1 VTVTGGPAW
10 YEIRVAGVLDSRW
23 AAWFDGLAINGQNEE
38 TVIFG
43 LLTDQPALHGLLI
56 KVRDLGLIL
65 ISVRRLDPHNRQDV
79 RYGYG
84 WRAAGEDKETT
95 MTDERSPGQPGI
107 ITKLSPRPVTD
118 TVSRLADMIAAKGM
132 KLFAVIDQSA
142 EAARVGLQLRD
153 TTLVIFGSPTAGTPV
168 MEASPLAA
176 LDLPLKILIWDD
188 DRQTKV
194 SYTAPTWLAARYKL
208 SDELAA
214 NLAGIEPL
222 TDALIAG

>member
-1 VTVTGGPAW
+1 VTASGGPAW
-10 YEIRVAGVLDSRW
+10 YELRVAGVLDSRW
-23 AAWFDGLAINGQNEE
+23 AAWFDGLEINGQNEE

-65 ISVRRLDPHNRQDV
+65 ISVRRLDPHSTEDV
-79 RYGYG
+79 PYGYG
-84 WRAAGEDKETT
+84 WRAAGEDEETA
-95 MTDERSPGQPGI
+95 MTNERSPGQAGI
-107 ITKLSPRPVTD
+107 ITKLSPWPVAD
-118 TVSRLADMIAAKGM
+118 TVSRLTDMIATKGM

-142 EAARVGLQLRD
+142 EAARAGLQLRD

-176 LDLPLKILIWDD
+176 LDLPLKVLIWDD
-188 DRQTKV
+188 DGQAKV
-194 SYTAPTWLAARYKL
+194 SYTASTWLAARYQL
-208 SDELAA
+208 SDELVA